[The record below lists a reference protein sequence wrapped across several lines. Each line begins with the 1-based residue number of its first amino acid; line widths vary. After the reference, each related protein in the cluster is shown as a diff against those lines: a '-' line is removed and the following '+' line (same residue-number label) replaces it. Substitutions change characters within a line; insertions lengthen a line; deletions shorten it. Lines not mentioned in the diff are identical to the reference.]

1 MNKITKAVIPCAG
14 FGTRFLPATKAI
26 PKEMFPIIDIPS
38 LQLICQEC
46 VDSGITDILLIVS
59 VSKDC
64 IKEHFSTNE
73 RLEGLLKSTNKTE
86 LLNMIQ
92 SINKMA
98 NFHYTIQYVING
110 TANAVYLAKDFAN
123 DEPFALL
130 YGDDLMY
137 VGNETP
143 VTKQLIDAYEK
154 TGKLIV
160 GCQSMPREE
169 ATKYGVVDPGK
180 VDGRLTEIKGFV
192 EKPPIEKLPSTLA
205 SLGRYI
211 LTPDIFEVIEK
222 EKDDT
227 KKEQYITDSIL
238 TIAKTKGAYAYDF
251 VGRRYD
257 IGDKEGFIEATIEFG
272 LRHKE
277 TKEKLKK
284 YLKNLDIDK
293 ID

>member
-73 RLEGLLKSTNKTE
+73 RLEDLLKSTNKTE
-86 LLNMIQ
+86 LLDMVQ

-98 NFHYTIQYVING
+98 NFHYTIQYVMNG

-123 DEPFALL
+123 GEPFALL

-137 VGNETP
+137 VGNGTP

-192 EKPPIEKLPSTLA
+192 EKPPIDKLPSTLA

>member
-73 RLEGLLKSTNKTE
+73 RLEDLLKSTNKIE
-86 LLNMIQ
+86 LLNMVQ

-98 NFHYTIQYVING
+98 NFHYTIQYVMNG

-123 DEPFALL
+123 GEPFALL

-137 VGNETP
+137 VGNGTP

-192 EKPPIEKLPSTLA
+192 EKPPIDKLPSTLA

>member
-73 RLEGLLKSTNKTE
+73 RLEDLLKSTNKTE
-86 LLNMIQ
+86 LLNMVQ

-98 NFHYTIQYVING
+98 NFHYTIQYVMNG

-123 DEPFALL
+123 GEPFALL

-137 VGNETP
+137 VGNGTP

-192 EKPPIEKLPSTLA
+192 EKPPIDKLPSTLA

>member
-98 NFHYTIQYVING
+98 NFHYTIQYVMNG

>member
-73 RLEGLLKSTNKTE
+73 RLEDLLKSTNKME
-86 LLNMIQ
+86 LLNMVQ

-98 NFHYTIQYVING
+98 NFHYTIQYVMNG

-123 DEPFALL
+123 GEPFALL

-137 VGNETP
+137 VGNGTP

-192 EKPPIEKLPSTLA
+192 EKPPIDKLPSTLA

>member
-1 MNKITKAVIPCAG
+1 
-14 FGTRFLPATKAI
+14 
-26 PKEMFPIIDIPS
+26 
-38 LQLICQEC
+38 
-46 VDSGITDILLIVS
+46 
-59 VSKDC
+59 
-64 IKEHFSTNE
+64 
-73 RLEGLLKSTNKTE
+73 
-86 LLNMIQ
+86 
-92 SINKMA
+92 
-98 NFHYTIQYVING
+98 
-110 TANAVYLAKDFAN
+110 
-123 DEPFALL
+123 
-130 YGDDLMY
+130 
-137 VGNETP
+137 
-143 VTKQLIDAYEK
+143 
-154 TGKLIV
+154 
-160 GCQSMPREE
+160 
-169 ATKYGVVDPGK
+169 

-192 EKPPIEKLPSTLA
+192 EKPPIDKLPSTLA